1 MFWCCIYI
9 YMSFLPDS
17 AAHFRT
23 RSPRTGTGTPV
34 GSPPCLTRNRLFLNK
49 SRALRSL
56 GRRRSSSMVLARPTW
71 EAAFG
76 WFMSLESDESVVSPP
91 LLSKP
96 KPLSPPSSRCKP
108 LEARSWCSCRVH
120 RGNAS
125 WLDAVFSM
133 SVLMSVSSSLQLDI
147 VHRRFSQGTQ
157 RGSFGDQKVAT
168 RGTSKTLSRRMWR
181 PLAWCSETKE
191 ELFRRPNCRR
201 RKAGIE
207 AERPASFAVFQY
219 AMKSMGLRWTHWVW
233 QHQPPWHPEAPPAWY
248 FNRGLLVAIRQVWSL
263 PFFQIC
269 EMLAAKFWH
278 ANMKKKGNTVRN
290 TCVETPAFA
299 CCMQEFV
306 DVATCR

>member
-1 MFWCCIYI
+1 MFWCCIYVF
-9 YMSFLPDS
+9 STRLS
-17 AAHFRT
+17 AHFRT

-34 GSPPCLTRNRLFLNK
+34 GSPPCLIRNRLFLK

-71 EAAFG
+71 EAPLVGSWVWKWRIRSFSA
-76 WFMSLESDESVVSPP
+76 LVV
-91 LLSKP
+91 KP
-96 KPLSPPSSRCKP
+96 KPLSPLIARCKP

-120 RGNAS
+120 CGNAS
-125 WLDAVFSM
+125 WLDSVFSM

-157 RGSFGDQKVAT
+157 RVSFGDQKVAT

-181 PLAWCSETKE
+181 PSAWCSETKE
-191 ELFRRPNCRR
+191 ELFRCPNCRR
-201 RKAGIE
+201 RKARIE
-207 AERPASFAVFQY
+207 AERPATFAVFQY

-233 QHQPPWHPEAPPAWY
+233 QHQPSWHSEAPPAWY

-278 ANMKKKGNTVRN
+278 ANMKKKETQN

-299 CCMQEFV
+299 CCMQKFV